1 MKEAKKNLLRPFIYV
16 IFRGE
21 SDSGVEI
28 GLRNLEQGLILALL
42 TLAAGKQKFLEV
54 GIGYRDWELDL
65 PRKEELAEDEGR
77 EEGTEPATPLRKREG

>member
-1 MKEAKKNLLRPFIYV
+1 MLTNVCLLHWP
-16 IFRGE
+16 
-21 SDSGVEI
+21 
-28 GLRNLEQGLILALL
+28 
-42 TLAAGKQKFLEV
+42 QKFLEV